1 MVDMSNVNGYFTTTT
16 HPGLTPPPP
25 PAGWPAPVTVPVNT
39 APVYQPGY
47 GQPGQAD
54 QYINAAT
61 EVVPYLAGAAPG
73 KVAAAAVSESKV
85 MFARA
90 AKSRSASAAARAS
103 SAGRSALFGSVMGAI
118 RSSVIINGVL
128 SLGINGYKLFKKETT
143 MADAGANVTGDMM
156 SAVVGGAAGGVAS
169 AAGTFA
175 LAGILG
181 TGLPLTLVGMGL
193 GVAGYLVADRFL
205 RGTKIFQD
213 VTGAVRRTLA

>member
-1 MVDMSNVNGYFTTTT
+1 MSNVNGTFTTTT
-16 HPGLTPPPP
+16 IPGLTPPPP
-25 PAGWPAPVTVPVNT
+25 PAGWPTPVTVPVNT
-39 APVYQPGY
+39 APVYQPNY
-47 GQPGQAD
+47 GQQLPYD
-54 QYINAAT
+54 QYVQAAT
-61 EVVPYLAGAAPG
+61 EVVPYMAGVVPG
-73 KVAAAAVSESKV
+73 KAAASAVRESKV

-90 AKSRSASAAARAS
+90 AKSRSATAAARAS

-156 SAVVGGAAGGVAS
+156 SAVVGGAAGGLAS

-175 LAGILG
+175 LAGVLG

-205 RGTKIFQD
+205 RGTKLFQD
-213 VTGAVRRTLA
+213 VTGAVRRMLS

>member
-1 MVDMSNVNGYFTTTT
+1 MSNVNGTFTTTT
-16 HPGLTPPPP
+16 TPGVIPPPP
-25 PAGWPAPVTVPVNT
+25 PAGWPTPVTVPVNS
-39 APVYQPGY
+39 APVYQPNY
-47 GQPGQAD
+47 GEGQNYD
-54 QYINAAT
+54 QYIQAAT
-61 EVVPYLAGAAPG
+61 EAVPFIAGTVPG
-73 KVAAAAVSESKV
+73 KVATSAVRESKA

-90 AKSRSASAAARAS
+90 AKSRSATAAAKAS

-128 SLGINGYKLFKKETT
+128 SLGINGYKLFRNQTT

-156 SAVVGGAAGGVAS
+156 SAVVGGAAGGLAS

-175 LAGILG
+175 LAGVLG

-193 GVAGYLVADRFL
+193 GVAGYLVADQFL

-213 VTGAVRRTLA
+213 VTGAVRRALA